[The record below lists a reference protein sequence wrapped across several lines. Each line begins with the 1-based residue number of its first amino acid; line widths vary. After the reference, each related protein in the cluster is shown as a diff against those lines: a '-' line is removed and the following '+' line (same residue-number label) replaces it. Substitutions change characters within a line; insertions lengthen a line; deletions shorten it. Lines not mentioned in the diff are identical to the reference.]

1 MTDIDQRIIRDLRRQ
16 TGSQIGR
23 IEKRLDRSADK
34 ARIMQS
40 QIADQQKQLEY
51 LYSLIRPMA
60 LASGI
65 KIPMLK
71 SEDSKDRS

>member
-16 TGSQIGR
+16 TGSQMGR